1 MDNLIERLEYGR
13 DHDSN
18 MLVSC
23 VDEAIA
29 ALRAQQWISVE
40 DELPEADQKV
50 AILIEGEPGWHIGMG
65 SNDGTRILLSGFYG
79 DFKVTHWMNLP
90 TPPETEHEQ

>member
-29 ALRAQQWISVE
+29 ALRAQWISVE
-40 DELPEADQKV
+40 DELPSASTQYVLMYTPKGTTFQMV
-50 AILIEGEPGWHIGMG
+50 
-65 SNDGTRILLSGFYG
+65 SNFEHRLS
-79 DFKVTHWMNLP
+79 DHATHWMPLP